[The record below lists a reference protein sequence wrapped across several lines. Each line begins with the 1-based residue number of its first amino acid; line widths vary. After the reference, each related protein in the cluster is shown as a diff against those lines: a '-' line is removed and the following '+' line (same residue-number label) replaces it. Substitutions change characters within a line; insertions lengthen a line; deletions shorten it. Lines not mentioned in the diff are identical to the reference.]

1 VTRVGTVIALPGAVL
16 AELAG
21 APLDLAWID
30 LEHGALTPADVPAV
44 AVGLRAAG
52 CEAHVR
58 LPSWRSEA
66 LGPVLDA
73 GVDGVVVPAIETAG
87 EAAAVV
93 RAMRHP
99 PAGARGYGPRR
110 AGGYGRRAPGAA
122 ALTVQIESPRGVEN
136 AEAIAAVD
144 GVDALVVG
152 CSDLGLALGG
162 APGDLAAPRL
172 AGAVARVATAAAAA
186 GAAFGVAGG
195 GAPQALAALAPAGAA
210 PAVLVH
216 STDVRLYARA
226 IDAMAA
232 AARAG
237 AERAGARTAR

>member
-1 VTRVGTVIALPGAVL
+1 MTRVGTVISLPGAVL

-30 LEHGALTPADVPAV
+30 LEHGALTVADVPAI

-73 GVDGVVVPAIETAG
+73 GVDGVVVPAV
-87 EAAAVV
+87 EAAAEATAVA

-99 PAGARGYGPRR
+99 PAGTRGYGPRR
-110 AGGYGRRAPGAA
+110 AGGYGREPLGAA
-122 ALTVQIESPRGVEN
+122 ALTVQIETARGVEN
-136 AEAIAAVD
+136 AGAIAAAE
-144 GVDALVVG
+144 GVGSVVVG
-152 CSDLGLALGG
+152 CSDLALSIGG
-162 APGDLAAPRL
+162 TAGSLDAPGLREAIAL
-172 AGAVARVATAAAAA
+172 VAEAAASA
-186 GAAFGVAGG
+186 GAAFGIAGG
-195 GAPQALAALAPAGAA
+195 GDPAALAALAPAA
-210 PAVLVH
+210 PALLVH

-226 IDAMAA
+226 VDATAA
-232 AARAG
+232 EIRVAG
-237 AERAGARTAR
+237 RPEAVVR